1 MGVREL
7 TQRLIPARREAAG
20 LNAELRRT
28 PALAAGAQVLP
39 SGAGAAGGAAS
50 PLDAEALAG
59 IASQLAA
66 IDEKVTSPSAA
77 VERRR
82 FGG

>member
-1 MGVREL
+1 MGLPEL

-20 LNAELRRT
+20 LNAELRKT

-39 SGAGAAGGAAS
+39 SGAGAGGAAS
-50 PLDAEALAG
+50 PLDAEALERIERG
-59 IASQLAA
+59 QAA
-66 IDEKVTSPSAA
+66 ILDRVSGESLA
-77 VERRR
+77 VFLRR